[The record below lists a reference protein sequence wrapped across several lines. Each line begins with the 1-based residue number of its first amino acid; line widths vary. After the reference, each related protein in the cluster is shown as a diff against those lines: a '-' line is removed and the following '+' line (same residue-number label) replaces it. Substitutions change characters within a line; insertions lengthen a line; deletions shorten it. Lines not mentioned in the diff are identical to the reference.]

1 MVSLKCGK
9 QDDLMKM
16 RWVVVVG
23 GILKRDENREV
34 WKDFRVALRTG
45 DQGFVVAQVYL
56 PVVSVAPLGARSH
69 SVQVQKPSDRID
81 PE

>member
-1 MVSLKCGK
+1 MVSLKRGK

-45 DQGFVVAQVYL
+45 DQESVVAQVYL
-56 PVVSVAPLGARSH
+56 PVVLVAPPGARSQG
-69 SVQVQKPSDRID
+69 VQVQKPSDRID